1 MARLATA
8 QEKTAIKN
16 GKIQKLYFLLRKKEF
31 SSIIKNFHIEPNTL
45 LYFNQFFTKNKCLSS
60 IFLLE
65 NCYLG
70 SNLDLKRFLESV
82 SGLRWQLKLN
92 TVFY

>member
-1 MARLATA
+1 MERFKSYAFYSERKSLVPLL
-8 QEKTAIKN
+8 KTFISK
-16 GKIQKLYFLLRKKEF
+16 
-31 SSIIKNFHIEPNTL
+31 PNTL

-82 SGLRWQLKLN
+82 SGLRWQLKDSILLKVKREN
-92 TVFY
+92 FD